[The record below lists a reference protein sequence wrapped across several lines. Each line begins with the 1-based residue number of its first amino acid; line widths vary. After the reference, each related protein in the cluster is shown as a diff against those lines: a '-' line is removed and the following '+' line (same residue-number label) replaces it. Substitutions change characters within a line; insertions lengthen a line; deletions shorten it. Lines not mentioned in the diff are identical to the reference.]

1 MKKSIG
7 SLVAAVLTVTLIL
20 TGCGGGDKSS
30 SSSASSDDTSNTLRL
45 ATNEEI
51 QTADV
56 QKTTEDYTIP
66 MNIFDR
72 LVEVKLDE
80 NGETKIVPSLAES
93 WDISEDG
100 LTYTFHLRK
109 GVKFHNGE
117 EFKADDAK
125 YTFERMLKPETEALN
140 QDFID
145 AISGAQDMMDGKAD
159 SLKGLEVV
167 DDYTVKMTLDEPF
180 APFLANLS
188 TPGVS
193 IYNRKATEEAGAD
206 FGIKPE
212 LTVGTG
218 PFKFDSWVLNSEE
231 QLVAFDDYWNERP
244 KLDRISFKVVKD
256 PETLRM
262 MFESGELD
270 ELDLDTAPQQIKYF
284 LDSDKYKNWI
294 VSRDKVG
301 IYYMS
306 LNENIEPLNDVRV
319 RKAIQMGIDRQAILD
334 TVYSGKGTVQ
344 SGIFPPGLIGY
355 NKNLPVIEYNPE
367 KAKELLKEAGY
378 PNGFEMEISQDSESV
393 DSTVQTYELIQSML
407 AQIGIKVNIN
417 VVDEATWFSTRAE
430 GKLGS
435 YVTNWSADFNDPD
448 NFIYTFFA
456 PTNTVKRSFNYNN
469 GEASNE
475 VVKART
481 IVNEDERIKLY
492 QDLEKKIIQEDAAW
506 VPLYSKQ
513 HLFVVNPRVK
523 NYKILWNGWSGNMYH
538 DMYIEE

>member
-1 MKKSIG
+1 
-7 SLVAAVLTVTLIL
+7 
-20 TGCGGGDKSS
+20 
-30 SSSASSDDTSNTLRL
+30 
-45 ATNEEI
+45 
-51 QTADV
+51 
-56 QKTTEDYTIP
+56 
-66 MNIFDR
+66 
-72 LVEVKLDE
+72 
-80 NGETKIVPSLAES
+80 
-93 WDISEDG
+93 
-100 LTYTFHLRK
+100 
-109 GVKFHNGE
+109 
-117 EFKADDAK
+117 
-125 YTFERMLKPETEALN
+125 
-140 QDFID
+140 
-145 AISGAQDMMDGKAD
+145 
-159 SLKGLEVV
+159 
-167 DDYTVKMTLDEPF
+167 
-180 APFLANLS
+180 
-188 TPGVS
+188 
-193 IYNRKATEEAGAD
+193 
-206 FGIKPE
+206 
-212 LTVGTG
+212 
-218 PFKFDSWVLNSEE
+218 
-231 QLVAFDDYWNERP
+231 
-244 KLDRISFKVVKD
+244 
-256 PETLRM
+256 M

-355 NKNLPVIEYNPE
+355 NKDLPVIEYNPE

-417 VVDEATWFSTRAE
+417 VVDEATWFSTRSE

-469 GEASNE
+469 EEVSNE
-475 VVKART
+475 VVRART
-481 IVNEDERIKLY
+481 IVNADERIKLY

-538 DMYIEE
+538 NNFYNAKCCSR